1 MVVRKILRPVTMGQV
16 ARETSKSCVGTLC
29 IISSEISVNRVCET
43 VPAES
48 RETCVVSVRVLTSVS
63 TLGEVNL
70 YDEEIV
76 NLCDDSDC
84 I

>member
-1 MVVRKILRPVTMGQV
+1 
-16 ARETSKSCVGTLC
+16 
-29 IISSEISVNRVCET
+29 VNRVCET

-70 YDEEIV
+70 LHDEEIV

>member
-1 MVVRKILRPVTMGQV
+1 MSLR
-16 ARETSKSCVGTLC
+16 TLPSDTVYTK
-29 IISSEISVNRVCET
+29 SSEISVNRVCET

-63 TLGEVNL
+63 TLGEVNFL
-70 YDEEIV
+70 HDEEIV

-84 I
+84 SNN

>member
-1 MVVRKILRPVTMGQV
+1 MSLR
-16 ARETSKSCVGTLC
+16 TLPSDTVYTK
-29 IISSEISVNRVCET
+29 SSEISVNRVCET

-63 TLGEVNL
+63 ILGEVNL

-84 I
+84 SNN

>member
-1 MVVRKILRPVTMGQV
+1 MSLR
-16 ARETSKSCVGTLC
+16 TLPSDTVYTK
-29 IISSEISVNRVCET
+29 SSEISVNRVCET

-63 TLGEVNL
+63 ILGEVNL

>member
-1 MVVRKILRPVTMGQV
+1 MSLR
-16 ARETSKSCVGTLC
+16 TLPSDTVYTK
-29 IISSEISVNRVCET
+29 SSEISANRDCETVPFVSSEISGT

-48 RETCVVSVRVLTSVS
+48 RGTCVVSVRVLTSVS

-70 YDEEIV
+70 LHDEEIV

>member
-1 MVVRKILRPVTMGQV
+1 MSLR
-16 ARETSKSCVGTLC
+16 TLPSDTVYTK
-29 IISSEISVNRVCET
+29 SSEISVNRVCET

-84 I
+84 CNN

>member
-1 MVVRKILRPVTMGQV
+1 MSLR
-16 ARETSKSCVGTLC
+16 TLPSDTVYTK
-29 IISSEISVNRVCET
+29 SSEISVNRVCET

-84 I
+84 SNN

>member
-1 MVVRKILRPVTMGQV
+1 M
-16 ARETSKSCVGTLC
+16 
-29 IISSEISVNRVCET
+29 NRVCET

-63 TLGEVNL
+63 ILGEVNL

-84 I
+84 SNN

>member
-1 MVVRKILRPVTMGQV
+1 MSLRTLPSDTVYTKSSEIN
-16 ARETSKSCVGTLC
+16 ANRDCETVPFA
-29 IISSEISVNRVCET
+29 SSEISGT

-63 TLGEVNL
+63 ILGEVNL

-84 I
+84 SNN

>member
-1 MVVRKILRPVTMGQV
+1 MYTK
-16 ARETSKSCVGTLC
+16 
-29 IISSEISVNRVCET
+29 SSEISANRVCETVPFVSSEISGT

-84 I
+84 SNN